1 MTFTDE
7 QLTDFNGYV
16 ADNNLH
22 EYINVHANCI
32 QMKSEC
38 GRFVASIKPLRAEIP
53 ASDGLAFCVMIE
65 DVDPQERELG
75 FSYGLPFAVSLDN
88 TWSPRELLS
97 YIRSLLN
104 DIVCASV
111 RLRTA
116 IRNVRELSM
125 SCFEINRAYS
135 QMGVREIKVAESV
148 ANMSA
153 RAALGK
159 VVSISVQEVS
169 NA

>member
-1 MTFTDE
+1 M
-7 QLTDFNGYV
+7 G
-16 ADNNLH
+16 
-22 EYINVHANCI
+22 ANCI

-38 GRFVASIKPLRAEIP
+38 GRFVASINPLHPEI
-53 ASDGLAFCVMIE
+53 SDGVGLVFCVRLE

-111 RLRTA
+111 RLCTA
-116 IRNVRELSM
+116 IRSVRELSM

-148 ANMSA
+148 ANISA
-153 RAALGK
+153 RAALGE